1 MDASLAQHGDDQLAH
16 GVLDLLRGEHADAVG
31 GLIDVKRDARDAV
44 EGAPVVLGLEAEVA
58 LDEDGDAGG
67 LAADV
72 LADVA
77 DVGGDERELF
87 GGIYRKKM

>member
-1 MDASLAQHGDDQLAH
+1 MDALGT
-16 GVLDLLRGEHADAVG
+16 DAVG

-87 GGIYRKKM
+87 GGIYRKKRGQTKKRAGEAGLHLCSP